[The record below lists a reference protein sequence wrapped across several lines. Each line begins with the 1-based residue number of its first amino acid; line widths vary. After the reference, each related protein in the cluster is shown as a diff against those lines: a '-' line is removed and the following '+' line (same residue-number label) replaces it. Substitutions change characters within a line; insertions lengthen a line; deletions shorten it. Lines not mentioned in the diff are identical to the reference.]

1 MARLTLPKLKRHLY
15 AAADILRGKMDAS
28 QYKDFIFG
36 MLFLKRCSDGF
47 TEEQERIIQKE
58 MASGATQK
66 EAEALAEDPYLYE
79 GLFLPPRARYQTIND
94 TAHQNVGDTLNKA
107 LEAISENNPV
117 LTGVLEQIDFTR
129 RFSSRY
135 A

>member
-47 TEEQERIIQKE
+47 EEERERIIREE
-58 MASGATQK
+58 MVTNGATQQ
-66 EAEALAEDPYLYE
+66 EAEALAEDHHLYE
-79 GLFLPPRARYQTIND
+79 GLFVPPQARFRTID
-94 TAHQNVGDTLNKA
+94 ETAHQNIGDTLNKA
-107 LEAISENNPV
+107 LERH
-117 LTGVLEQIDFTR
+117 FR
-129 RFSSRY
+129 K
-135 A
+135 